1 LADEMV
7 MAVIQLKDIYSL
19 KVAKP

>member
-1 LADEMV
+1 MV